1 MTESD
6 KQPPRTSSE
15 KTVSGD
21 DPDTVAAPK
30 TDNGAANELSV
41 TPPLGLPE
49 IQPGTGSPKTT
60 PRSAFANVPPEFAQR
75 LAEAE
80 AEQTAKKNPRSS
92 FSSLPA
98 ELATEQL
105 TNQNPRSSLANLPAH
120 LMPEPLTPRSTT
132 NNQTPR
138 QAADP
143 LTPRNGADNLT
154 PHGGHESTIPC
165 PSCGLTF
172 NNMILVCPNDGAA
185 LKRPPAARISLLNRF
200 EFISEVGTGGVGVI
214 YKARQKNTGNIVAI
228 KMLSFEDVSK
238 ESKLRFQEEAKA
250 CSRLVHENLPKLM
263 DYGLTEHGQPYMVLE
278 FFEGA
283 DLAQVLRTA
292 GGVAL
297 MTALDIAE
305 QICSGLQYAHAQGV
319 LHRDLK
325 PSNIMIKW
333 SEGEPIV
340 KIVDFGIAKL
350 IDEDENRPKLTKTGE
365 VIGTPTYMSPEQIVG
380 KDVDQR
386 SDLYSVGCVLYELLA
401 GSPPFVGSN
410 SVQTILSQLNDKP
423 VSMKEASR
431 GRDFPEQLE
440 QIIAKLLEKDPN
452 DRYRH
457 AGALKD
463 DIHKIRDSLEKTPWT
478 TSQEKAIVPSETSRR
493 PRSTATT
500 AEPTVSSASS
510 PPPATP
516 SNMRTILTAVIVM
529 LTLAALIYTLT
540 LRPAVNTSETRSAGS
555 ESTGTE
561 TDTKPAHD
569 GASKSARE
577 SSAKSTHEA
586 EAKAG
591 HQAIHNQHVKPKQ

>member
-21 DPDTVAAPK
+21 DSDNVAAK
-30 TDNGAANELSV
+30 NDDNGTTNELSV
-41 TPPLGLPE
+41 TPPLGMPE
-49 IQPGTGSPKTT
+49 IQPGSSSPKTT

-75 LAEAE
+75 RAEAE

-92 FSSLPA
+92 FNSLPA
-98 ELATEQL
+98 ELATENL
-105 TNQNPRSSLANLPAH
+105 TKESPRSSLANLPAH
-120 LMPEPLTPRSTT
+120 LIPEPLTPRSGA
-132 NNQTPR
+132 NNPTPR
-138 QAADP
+138 HAGDP
-143 LTPRNGADNLT
+143 LTPRSGGDNLT
-154 PHGGHESTIPC
+154 AHGGDESTIPC

-214 YKARQKNTGNIVAI
+214 YKAKQKNTGNIVAI

-278 FFEGA
+278 FFDGA
-283 DLAQVLRTA
+283 DLSQVLRTA
-292 GGVAL
+292 GGVSL

-333 SEGEPIV
+333 SEGVPVV

-365 VIGTPTYMSPEQIVG
+365 VIGTPTYMSPEQIIG

-401 GSPPFVGSN
+401 GLPPFVGNN
-410 SVQTILSQLNDKP
+410 SVQTILAQLNDKP
-423 VSMKEASR
+423 LSMKEASPS
-431 GRDFPEQLE
+431 RDIPEQLE

-463 DIHKIRDSLEKTPWT
+463 DIHKVRDELNKSPWT
-478 TSQEKAIVPSETSRR
+478 TSQEKAVVASEAGRR
-493 PRSTATT
+493 PRAVATT
-500 AEPTVSSASS
+500 GGHPVSSIVAEKPDYSKS
-510 PPPATP
+510 
-516 SNMRTILTAVIVM
+516 IVTAVVVLI
-529 LTLAALIYTLT
+529 TLAALIYTLT
-540 LRPAVNTSETRSAGS
+540 IRPAENTSETKSDGS
-555 ESTGTE
+555 EAARNE
-561 TDTKPAHD
+561 TATKPAHE
-569 GASKSARE
+569 GTSKTAHE
-577 SSAKSTHEA
+577 NGTKSTHES
-586 EAKAG
+586 ETKAG
-591 HQAIHNQHVKPKQ
+591 HQSTHSQHVKPK

>member
-15 KTVSGD
+15 KSVRGD
-21 DPDTVAAPK
+21 DS
-30 TDNGAANELSV
+30 DNVVSKNADKDLSV
-41 TPPLGLPE
+41 TPPLGVPE
-49 IQPGTGSPKTT
+49 IQPGTASPKTT

-75 LAEAE
+75 LVDAE

-92 FSSLPA
+92 FNSLPA
-98 ELATEQL
+98 ELATENL
-105 TNQNPRSSLANLPAH
+105 TKESPRSSMSNLPAH
-120 LMPEPLTPRSTT
+120 LLPEPLTPRSVAH
-132 NNQTPR
+132 NLTPR
-138 QAADP
+138 AAGDP
-143 LTPRNGADNLT
+143 LTPRNGADTPT
-154 PHGGHESTIPC
+154 PHSGHESTIPC

-283 DLAQVLRTA
+283 DLAQVLKTA

-333 SEGEPIV
+333 SEGTPVV

-410 SVQTILSQLNDKP
+410 SVQTILAQLNDKP
-423 VSMKEASR
+423 QSMKDASR

-478 TSQEKAIVPSETSRR
+478 TSQEKAIVQTETGRR
-493 PRSTATT
+493 PRIAATT
-500 AEPTVSSASS
+500 GTHAASS
-510 PPPATP
+510 TVEAKP
-516 SNMRTILTAVIVM
+516 SQGKTILTAVIVM
-529 LTLAALIYTLT
+529 ITLAALIYTLT
-540 LRPAVNTSETRSAGS
+540 LRPAVNTSEPKSDNS
-555 ESTGTE
+555 EAAKTE
-561 TDTKPAHD
+561 SGTKPSHDGSPRGTRENAAKSAHD
-569 GASKSARE
+569 
-577 SSAKSTHEA
+577 A
-586 EAKAG
+586 EPKAG
-591 HQAIHNQHVKPKQ
+591 HQSTHSQHVKPK